1 MENEAVWVMEWHHWF
16 IVGMAVVFLF
26 IWLSSW
32 FWDCKNCKFA
42 INGRME
48 GTGICFRDFRGGG
61 GGGYGGYGG
70 GGGGCEGDS
79 GGGCDSGGGGD
90 C

>member
-1 MENEAVWVMEWHHWF
+1 MENVAVWV
-16 IVGMAVVFLF
+16 IVAMAVVFFF

-70 GGGGCEGDS
+70 GGGGCEGDG
-79 GGGCDSGGGGD
+79 GGGCDAGGGGD
-90 C
+90 G